1 MYLFTPESHSGAGT
15 PAPVS
20 ITRTSLTLLVW
31 VCEIYPKGASKFVLL
46 ALFALALPSLLT
58 LQKLLVLLSLGE
70 RSHQLLAHLQPEPLF
85 TFKFLTVIVQY
96 AFYEGYCIGAS
107 FAYFLFFLIQLDR
120 ILAVTF
126 LYKVLV

>member
-1 MYLFTPESHSGAGT
+1 MYLFTPESRSGAGT

-31 VCEIYPKGASKFVLL
+31 VYEIYPKGASKFVLP
-46 ALFALALPSLLT
+46 ALFASALPSLLT

-96 AFYEGYCIGAS
+96 AFDERHRIGAS
-107 FAYFLFFLIQLDR
+107 FAYLLLLVVQLDR
-120 ILAVTF
+120 VLTIAF
-126 LYKVLV
+126 LYKVFV